1 MKKLIATLC
10 TALACSFLFTA
21 TPVQAKS
28 ANYEITQTKN
38 YQMIWSN
45 GTNKIYLKSNKD
57 YTKQNLYLKNIKSGK
72 AKLLKTFKLDMDEDT
87 GYSIGNV
94 YGSKI
99 YLNLVRGAGD
109 GDLYT
114 YNLKSG
120 KFTRVRKNFVI
131 LNASGKYLIAAN
143 YQPTDISPFPS
154 YIYKITSKGFQKIK
168 KLGQNTAQAQF
179 VGNKVY
185 YAKFPNDG
193 SINEMS
199 VCSCGV
205 TGKNTKVVFR
215 VKSQDEQGYVMLQN
229 VDKNAIVYVDVPVNK
244 DPVYYRFDM
253 KTEKT
258 TQIPEA
264 EVQQMLGI

>member
-1 MKKLIATLC
+1 MMKKLITTLC
-10 TALACSFLFTA
+10 AALACSFLFTA
-21 TPVQAKS
+21 TPVMAKN
-28 ANYEITQTKN
+28 AGYERTQTKN

-72 AKLLKTFKLDMDEDT
+72 TRVLKTLKLDMDEDT
-87 GYSIGNV
+87 SYNIGNV
-94 YGSKI
+94 YGSTI

-114 YNLKSG
+114 YNLKTG
-120 KFTRVRKNFVI
+120 KFARVRKNFVI

-168 KLGQNTAQAQF
+168 KLGQNTTQAQF
-179 VGNKVY
+179 VGDKVY

-193 SINEMS
+193 NINEMS
-199 VCSCGV
+199 VWVCDV
-205 TGKNTKVVFR
+205 TGKNAKTVFR
-215 VKSQDEQGYVMLQN
+215 VAAQDANGYVMLET
-229 VDKNAIVYVDVPVNK
+229 VDKNSIVYVDVPVDG

-258 TQIPEA
+258 TQIPEPEA
-264 EVQQMLGI
+264 LK